1 MHLVRFNPIRDI
13 FSLRNRNNNIFDDLF
28 YLNRRGDEKLTM
40 WNWKPVVDIYD
51 TEDKFV
57 INAELPGVDKKD
69 IVIDVKDRLLTLKGE
84 RSSEKEVKE
93 DKYHRRE
100 RAYGSFERVFTL
112 PAEIDPDQI
121 KADFKNGIL
130 KIDIPK
136 QEEQKPRQITVN

>member
-13 FSLRNRNNNIFDDLF
+13 ISLRNRNNNIFDDLF
-28 YLNRRGDEKLTM
+28 YQNRRGDEKLTM

-136 QEEQKPRQITVN
+136 PEEQKPRQITVN

>member
-51 TEDKFV
+51 NEDKFV

>member
-1 MHLVRFNPIRDI
+1 MQLVRFNPIRDI

-28 YLNRRGDEKLTM
+28 YPNRRGDEKLTM

-51 TEDKFV
+51 NEDKFV

-121 KADFKNGIL
+121 KADYKDGIL

-136 QEEQKPRQITVN
+136 PEVQKPKQITVN